1 MVRAKRVALLLGLS
15 AGLLAVAA
23 CARAPMPMRLPETV
37 TRQVDREAELSGR
50 AIIRSASIRV
60 SVRDPDFAA
69 SQVILLVEGR
79 GGYVEHSRTTRERGA
94 SLRIRIPSD
103 QLSDTLDEIA
113 ALGNEAQ
120 RETTARDVTEQLA
133 DLEAAAANNRALRD
147 RLRLL
152 LERAE
157 TVEEVLKVE
166 AQLTRLQT
174 EIDRQE
180 GRVKRLRSEV
190 DLSSVSVSL
199 ERRRILGPLGFVVKG
214 IGWVVKKLFVIQ
226 S

>member
-1 MVRAKRVALLLGLS
+1 MARANRIALLLVLS
-15 AGLLAVAA
+15 AGFLAVGG
-23 CARAPMPMRLPETV
+23 CARAPMPSRLPETV
-37 TRQVDREAELSGR
+37 ARQVDREGELSGR
-50 AIIRSASIRV
+50 AIIRTASIRV
-60 SVRDPDFAA
+60 SVRDPDVAA

-94 SLRIRIPSD
+94 SLQVRVPSD
-103 QLSDTLDEIA
+103 QLSATLDEIA
-113 ALGNEAQ
+113 ALGNEQ
-120 RETTARDVTEQLA
+120 KRETTARDVTEQLA
-133 DLEAAAANNRALRD
+133 DLEAALANNRALRD
-147 RLRLL
+147 RLRQL

-157 TVEEVLKVE
+157 NVEEVLKVE

-180 GRVKRLRSEV
+180 GRVKRLRSDA

-199 ERRRILGPLGFVVKG
+199 ERRRILGPLGYVVKG
-214 IGWVVKKLFVIQ
+214 IGWVIKKLFVIQ

>member
-1 MVRAKRVALLLGLS
+1 MQS
-15 AGLLAVAA
+15 
-23 CARAPMPMRLPETV
+23 RLPESV
-37 TRQVDREAELSGR
+37 ARQIDREGELSVR
-50 AIIRSASIRV
+50 AVIRSASIRV
-60 SVRDPDFAA
+60 SVRDPDSAA
-69 SQVILLVEGR
+69 SQVVLLVEGR
-79 GGYVEHSRTTRERGA
+79 GGYVEHSRTTRARGA
-94 SLRIRIPSD
+94 SLQIRVPSD
-103 QLSDTLDEIA
+103 QLSATLDEIA
-113 ALGNEAQ
+113 ALGTEEQ

-133 DLEAAAANNRALRD
+133 DLEAALANNRALRD

-152 LERAE
+152 LERAG

-199 ERRRILGPLGFVVKG
+199 ERRRILGPLGYVVKG
-214 IGWVVKKLFVIQ
+214 VGWVVKKLFVIQ
-226 S
+226 G

>member
-1 MVRAKRVALLLGLS
+1 
-15 AGLLAVAA
+15 
-23 CARAPMPMRLPETV
+23 MRLPETV

>member
-1 MVRAKRVALLLGLS
+1 MVGAMRIALLGVLS
-15 AGLLAVAA
+15 AGLLAVSA
-23 CARAPMPMRLPETV
+23 CARAPMPTRLPATV
-37 TRQVDREAELSGR
+37 ARQVDREAELPGR

-69 SQVILLVEGR
+69 SQVTLLVEGR

-103 QLSDTLDEIA
+103 QLSTTLDEIA
-113 ALGNEAQ
+113 ALGNEEQ

>member
-1 MVRAKRVALLLGLS
+1 
-15 AGLLAVAA
+15 
-23 CARAPMPMRLPETV
+23 MPSRLPETV
-37 TRQVDREAELSGR
+37 ARQVDREGELSGR
-50 AIIRSASIRV
+50 AIIRTASIRV
-60 SVRDPDFAA
+60 SVRDPDVAA

-94 SLRIRIPSD
+94 SLQVRVPSD
-103 QLSDTLDEIA
+103 QLSATLDEIA
-113 ALGNEAQ
+113 ALGNEQ
-120 RETTARDVTEQLA
+120 KRETTARDVTEQLA
-133 DLEAAAANNRALRD
+133 DLEAALANNRALRD
-147 RLRLL
+147 RLRQL

-157 TVEEVLKVE
+157 NVEEVLKVE

-180 GRVKRLRSEV
+180 GRVKRLRSDA

-199 ERRRILGPLGFVVKG
+199 ERRRILGPLGYVVKG
-214 IGWVVKKLFVIQ
+214 IGWVIKKLFVIQ